1 MSANNKRL
9 FFRLEGE
16 SEQIDSAIE
25 LFEAGALSELLGVEV
40 LDLGAM
46 QEPAYSISPNREAKL
61 SHRESSLTNPLQQF
75 QDLLDNLF
83 NQGYRPSYRSNRADL
98 VKTITVGQQKL
109 NLFVQIDQLDSL
121 EIQLFLQVR
130 PAQAPGYLPIGLE
143 VLLLDESDA
152 TIVRKIV
159 LSHTGVLDLTQG
171 YRLLCDYSDRLTVS
185 FALGHESVREYFP
198 Q

>member
-1 MSANNKRL
+1 MSAKNKRL
-9 FFRLEGE
+9 SFRLEGE

-46 QEPAYSISPNREAKL
+46 HEPAYSFSPHREAKL
-61 SHRESSLTNPLQQF
+61 SHRELINPLQQF

-83 NQGYRPSYRSNRADL
+83 NQGYRPAYRSNTANL
-98 VKTITVGQQKL
+98 AKAITVGQQKL
-109 NLFVQIDQLDSL
+109 NLFVQIDQLNSL

-130 PAQAPGYLPIGLE
+130 PAQSQGYLPIGLE
-143 VLLLDESDA
+143 VVLLDESD
-152 TIVRKIV
+152 TVIVRKIV
-159 LSHTGVLDLTQG
+159 HSHTRVLDLTQG
-171 YRLLCDYSDRLTVS
+171 HRLLCDYSDRLTVS
-185 FALGHESVREYFP
+185 FALGNESVREYFP

>member
-1 MSANNKRL
+1 MSAKNKRL
-9 FFRLEGE
+9 SFRLEGE

-46 QEPAYSISPNREAKL
+46 HEPAYSFSPDREAKL
-61 SHRESSLTNPLQQF
+61 SRRESPLTNPLQQF
-75 QDLLDNLF
+75 QDLLENLF
-83 NQGYRPSYRSNRADL
+83 NQGYRPSYRSNTANL
-98 VKTITVGQQKL
+98 AKAITIGQQKL
-109 NLFVQIDQLDSL
+109 DLFVQIDQLDSL

-130 PAQAPGYLPIGLE
+130 PAQSQGYLPIGLE
-143 VLLLDESDA
+143 VLLLDESD
-152 TIVRKIV
+152 TVIVRKIV
-159 LSHTGVLDLTQG
+159 HSHTGVLDLTQG

-185 FALGHESVREYFP
+185 FALGNESVREYFP